1 MASARRTTALLLSFG
16 FWIAA
21 LGTFAM
27 AVLPL
32 HHGGSFLPWDKAQ
45 HFVAFYALTVLALL
59 AFPRAHVL
67 LPAAA
72 LSGFG
77 ALIEVVQGLPVVH
90 RDCDW
95 HDWLADTL
103 AIAAVLVP
111 MQLARWRRG

>member
-1 MASARRTTALLLSFG
+1 VATLKRSTSLLLRLG

-21 LGTFAM
+21 IGVFAM
-27 AVLPL
+27 AVLPM
-32 HHGGSFLPWDKAQ
+32 HHGNSFLPWDKAQ

-59 AFPRAHVL
+59 AFPRVHVL
-67 LPAAA
+67 MPAVA
-72 LSGFG
+72 LSAFG
-77 ALIEVVQGLPVVH
+77 ALIEVVQGLPIVH

-111 MQLARWRRG
+111 MQLVRLRRG